1 MRLTFTLPES
11 RGAAT
16 LNVEIDH
23 LVIAGWTGRDR
34 EAILHHIRELAELG
48 VPQPSAIPLFYRVA
62 ANQLSQQETI
72 EVIGNATSGEAEPLI
87 LPIAASCSCHWR
99 PITPIVNSK
108 RTAWRCR
115 NRFALNRWREQPGR
129 CRRCWNIGTV

>member
-11 RGAAT
+11 CGAAT

-48 VPQPSAIPLFYRVA
+48 VPQPSAIPCFTARCGQSV
-62 ANQLSQQETI
+62 
-72 EVIGNATSGEAEPLI
+72 EP
-87 LPIAASCSCHWR
+87 ARDH
-99 PITPIVNSK
+99 
-108 RTAWRCR
+108 
-115 NRFALNRWREQPGR
+115 
-129 CRRCWNIGTV
+129 

>member
-11 RGAAT
+11 CGAAM

-48 VPQPSAIPLFYRVA
+48 APAQCNPLFYRVA
-62 ANQLSQQETI
+62 AIS
-72 EVIGNATSGEAEPLI
+72 
-87 LPIAASCSCHWR
+87 
-99 PITPIVNSK
+99 
-108 RTAWRCR
+108 
-115 NRFALNRWREQPGR
+115 
-129 CRRCWNIGTV
+129 